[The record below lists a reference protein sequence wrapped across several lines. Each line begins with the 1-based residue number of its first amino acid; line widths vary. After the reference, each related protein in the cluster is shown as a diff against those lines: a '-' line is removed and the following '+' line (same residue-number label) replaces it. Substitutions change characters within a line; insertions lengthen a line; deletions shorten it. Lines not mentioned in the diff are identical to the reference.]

1 MKNNEKLFEN
11 LKKFFENLDFIDFA
25 LVFGSYA
32 KEKVLP
38 ISDLDIAIHTSKE
51 LEFLE
56 IGNLISE
63 MEKITK
69 KEVDLVILNGIYQK
83 NPLLA
88 YNIISEGIL
97 IFCKNKEKWINF
109 KTKCLLYFFDHQP
122 LYETIDKALIKR
134 IKENKFAKRDA

>member
-38 ISDLDIAIHTSKE
+38 ISDLDVAIHTSKE

-97 IFCKNKEKWINF
+97 IFLIINLF
-109 KTKCLLYFFDHQP
+109 TKQ
-122 LYETIDKALIKR
+122 LIKH
-134 IKENKFAKRDA
+134 